1 MRTTHNRIL
10 SLLLALCLLFALVSC
25 AKTPVDTPDTPA
37 DTTDAFYTLGE
48 FGTPTGP
55 IKNVIFIIGDGM
67 GKDHINAGALD
78 RGERYGFE
86 SWQTVDVNTSSID
99 DETGELGV
107 TDSAASATALATG
120 ILTHNGYL
128 GKNTSG
134 EDLPTIMDVARA
146 CGKATGIVTT
156 DYLYG
161 ATPSGFSAHSDSRTD
176 NKTIT
181 ETQLRSGVN
190 LLAGLDSVIYS
201 QSLYKNLIADSPY
214 YRASTLTDPEI
225 MSKEQVM
232 LTLNIENEEADSVT
246 LSDATAT
253 ALDYLEQDEDGFF
266 LMIEQAYIDK
276 CSHDN
281 DTAGMIA
288 RMHSLA
294 KTVETVMEW
303 IGDRNDT
310 VVLISAD
317 HETGGFM
324 TSETEDLGR
333 TYNGAAGSFYYAWSS
348 DDHTSAHVALY
359 VYGTQESYE
368 EYETFTGETIKN
380 TDIFTLTKRLVT
392 RGE

>member
-1 MRTTHNRIL
+1 MNITRNRIL
-10 SLLLALCLLFALVSC
+10 SLLLTLCLLFALVSC
-25 AKTPVDTPDTPA
+25 TAPQDDTQSPDSTA
-37 DTTDAFYTLGE
+37 DDFYTPGE

-67 GKDHINAGALD
+67 GKNHITAGALD

-99 DETGELGV
+99 DETDELGV

-120 ILTHNGYL
+120 VLTHNGYL

-176 NKTIT
+176 NKAII
-181 ETQLRSGVN
+181 ETQTRSGVN
-190 LLAGLDSVIYS
+190 FLAGLDSIIYS
-201 QSLYKNLIADSPY
+201 QSLYKKLIENSPY
-214 YRASTLTDPEI
+214 YRTSTLSDPEI
-225 MSKEQVM
+225 MNKEQVM
-232 LTLNIENEEADSVT
+232 LTLNIENEEADSVS

-253 ALDYLEQDEDGFF
+253 ALDYLERDEDGFF
-266 LMIEQAYIDK
+266 LMIEQAYVDK

-294 KTVETVMEW
+294 DTVETVMEW
-303 IGDRNDT
+303 VGDRDDT

-324 TSETEDLGR
+324 ISETEDLGR
-333 TYNGAAGSFYYAWSS
+333 TYNGTAGSFYYAWTST
-348 DDHTSAHVALY
+348 DHTATYVALY

-368 EYETFTGETIKN
+368 EYETFTGENIKN